1 MSYQQLRHILED
13 LDHLRIKVR
22 YHQDEAYLANIRI
35 HHWLMRLR
43 VFRKMILIW
52 TITRKELKLV
62 VNQDLQYM
70 TMVLWGLIIEC
81 VPDEKRTLKEAHH
94 SRSNMHPSGTKMY
107 KYLKEIYWGNN
118 MEKEIAKNVAE
129 CEMPKSKGRASK
141 TNGNDSEPCGSGR
154 KLPWILWQ
162 VCRDLLEAMILFGW

>member
-62 VNQDLQYM
+62 VDQDLQYM

-94 SRSNMHPSGTKMY
+94 SRSNMHPGGTKTY
-107 KYLKEIYWGNN
+107 KDLKEINWGNN
-118 MEKEIAKNVAE
+118 MEREIAKYVAE
-129 CEMPKSKGRASK
+129 CEICQEVKAEHQRPTGMTRYK
-141 TNGNDSEPCGSGR
+141 CGSGR
-154 KLPWILWQ
+154 KLPWI
-162 VCRDLLEAMILFGW
+162 CDKFAEIF